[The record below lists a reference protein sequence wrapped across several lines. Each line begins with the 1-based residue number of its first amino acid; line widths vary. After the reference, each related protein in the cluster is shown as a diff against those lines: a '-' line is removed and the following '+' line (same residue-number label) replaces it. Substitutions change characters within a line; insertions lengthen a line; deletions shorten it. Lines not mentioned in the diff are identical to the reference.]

1 MGKKNQEENM
11 SHTGSEN
18 MSVVYDQE
26 DVENL
31 YNTNEDIL
39 DDIRPRLK
47 GGASKYGENIS
58 KNDKRDFAQEL
69 YEELLDAVVYATVL
83 GKTLVEMI
91 SKKKNGKG

>member
-26 DVENL
+26 DAENL

-47 GGASKYGENIS
+47 GGARKYGENIS
-58 KNDKRDFAQEL
+58 KKDNRDFAQEL